1 MVDEVKFDQLKRSR
15 PANTKGDDLLLRHTR
30 RRAPL
35 NAVAPGHHN
44 NVRTDKEENQQ

>member
-1 MVDEVKFDQLKRSR
+1 MADEVKFDQLKRSG

-35 NAVAPGHHN
+35 NAVSSRHRN
-44 NVRTDKEENQQ
+44 NVLTDEEENRQ